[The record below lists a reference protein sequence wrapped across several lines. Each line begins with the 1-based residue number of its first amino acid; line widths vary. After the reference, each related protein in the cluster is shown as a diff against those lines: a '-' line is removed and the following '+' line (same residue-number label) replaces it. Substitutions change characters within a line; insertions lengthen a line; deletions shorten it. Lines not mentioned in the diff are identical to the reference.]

1 MRWSSYSF
9 LVCAVLFV
17 GCQSGE
23 TEQAPPKSKTGGET
37 AAQTEGPGE
46 VSQSMRSESPAE
58 NDRRAKEL
66 VDAMM
71 VRLEDE
77 RAFLK
82 SEIQLA
88 ASEAEQRDVYN
99 RLNPIPTFLSKVNQI
114 VEVYPESPASLDA
127 ALSGL
132 GYAEGAQRNQLMD
145 YLLKQWPTQLN
156 HRKLVEYLLEQV
168 PSSAVESWLE
178 QVIAA
183 APEGVVKAEALLGY
197 KTFFDQ
203 KTIYSSTLKQ
213 NPAFEAR
220 ISSEQLAYIH
230 AELSAQQR
238 SKISSYLAR
247 LQSEY
252 GDLDFTGSGLGS
264 SDTFGEVAKYELF
277 ELENLNVGDVAPD
290 IVGQD
295 LDGSDFKLS
304 DYRGKVVM
312 LDFWGQ
318 WCPPCRRMYPYEREL
333 VRRMSGLPFALLGV
347 NSDRDLEVAKASV
360 RDEKLPWRNFWNGPE
375 GTAGP
380 IAKLYNVSEWPTVYL
395 IDADGVIRFKCV
407 LGNDIEKGI
416 EQLMA
421 ELGHSIDLEP
431 VTKVAT
437 PTP

>member
-1 MRWSSYSF
+1 MHRFTYCI
-9 LVCAVLFV
+9 LGLAVLLA
-17 GCQSGE
+17 GCNSGE
-23 TEQAPPKSKTGGET
+23 TEQGPPKAGAESET
-37 AAQTEGPGE
+37 AAQVEGTENAFNPT
-46 VSQSMRSESPAE
+46 RSDSPAE
-58 NDRRAKEL
+58 NDRQAKEL
-66 VDAMM
+66 VDAML
-71 VRLEDE
+71 VRLNEQLE
-77 RAFLK
+77 FLK
-82 SEIQLA
+82 SEIKLA
-88 ASEAEQRDVYN
+88 TSESEQQDVYE
-99 RLNPIPTFLSKVNQI
+99 RLNPIPTFLSEVNVI
-114 VEVYPESPASLDA
+114 LDVFPDSPASLDA

-132 GYAEGAQRNQLMD
+132 GYAKGEQRTQFLD
-145 YLLKQWPTQLN
+145 YLLSQWPTQLN

-183 APEGVVKAEALLGY
+183 APDGVVKAEALLGY

-213 NPAFEAR
+213 NPAFEKR
-220 ISSEQLAYIH
+220 IPSQQLGYIH
-230 AELSAQQR
+230 ADLSDEQR
-238 SKISSYLAR
+238 TKIKAYLTQ
-247 LQSEY
+247 LQLDY
-252 GDLDFTGSGLGS
+252 GDFDFTGSGLGS

-347 NSDRDLEVAKASV
+347 NSDRDLDVAKASV

-395 IDADGVIRFKCV
+395 IDADGVIRFKCA

-416 EQLMA
+416 EILMA
-421 ELGHSIDLEP
+421 ELGHDVDLEP

-437 PTP
+437 PKP

>member
-1 MRWSSYSF
+1 MHRYLYPF
-9 LVCAVLFV
+9 LVTAVLFV
-17 GCQSGE
+17 GCESGSAE
-23 TEQAPPKSKTGGET
+23 KTSAKGDAG
-37 AAQTEGPGE
+37 
-46 VSQSMRSESPAE
+46 SESTASVEENANAFKPTRAQSPEE
-58 NDRRAKEL
+58 NDRRAKAL
-66 VDAMM
+66 VDDMLA
-71 VRLEDE
+71 RLDE
-77 RAFLK
+77 QLKFLK
-82 SEIQLA
+82 SEVELA
-88 ASEAEQRDVYN
+88 NSENEQRAIYI
-99 RLNPIPTFLSKVNQI
+99 RLNPVPKFLSDVR
-114 VEVYPESPASLDA
+114 VMMEVFPESPATLDV

-132 GYAEGAQRNQLMD
+132 GYAKGEQRNPFLN
-145 YLLKQWPTQLN
+145 YLLNQWPTQLN

-168 PSSAVESWLE
+168 PSPAVESWLE

-183 APEGVVKAEALLGY
+183 APEGVVKAESLLGF

-213 NPAFEAR
+213 NPAFEER
-220 ISSEQLAYIH
+220 IASDQLAYIH
-230 AELSAQQR
+230 ADLSPEQR
-238 SKISSYLAR
+238 SKIKSYLNQ

-277 ELENLNVGDVAPD
+277 ELENLNVGDLAPD
-290 IVGQD
+290 IIGQD

-333 VRRMSGLPFALLGV
+333 VRRMTGLPFALLGV
-347 NSDRDLEVAKASV
+347 NSDRDLDVAKASV

-395 IDADGVIRFKCV
+395 IDADGVIRFKCA

-416 EQLMA
+416 ELLMA
-421 ELGHSIDLEP
+421 ELGHDVDLEP
-431 VTKVAT
+431 VTKVAK